1 MSDRGV
7 IVALNPRTGVV
18 GLRLQDGSHV
28 LADQLGAGALHE
40 GQVLDGNMHTVGV
53 ESLRDAQSGATE
65 DFFVLA
71 YDLSLEAIQAETAE
85 A

>member
-7 IVALNPRTGVV
+7 IVALNPGTGVV
-18 GLRLQDGSHV
+18 GFRLQDGSHV
-28 LADQLGAGALHE
+28 LADQLGTGALHE
-40 GQVLDGNMHTVGV
+40 GQVLEGQMHTVGV

-71 YDLSLEAIQAETAE
+71 YDLSLSAVQAEFAQ